1 MLKDTRT
8 IMDKNDSLL
17 LASID
22 TSGRSVWALGRLSGV
37 ALAAGLLFF
46 SGCSSKEASEEAP
59 TVTVQ
64 VGAAENQK
72 IERTVNADA
81 TLYPR
86 DQAAIVPKI
95 SAPVKKFY
103 VDKGS
108 PVKALQLLAEL
119 EDQDMVGANT
129 GSQGEYVQAKAN
141 YDSVVQKAD
150 QDLKLA
156 KQELDSQ
163 QKVFDGRQSLYAQGA
178 VSAKDVEDARTLLIQ
193 ARNQYDLAQ
202 KQFDLKVAEGQLTA
216 ARGKTA
222 SSEAQLS
229 YAKIVSPIDGV
240 VTDRSIYPGETAPAG
255 APILTVMDLSQV
267 IARAHISQQ
276 EAAQLRIG
284 NPATISV
291 PGQGGGD
298 IHGKVTL
305 VSPALDPS
313 STTIEVWVE
322 AANPGGRLK
331 AGTSVRVAIVAQ
343 TVAHAIVAP
352 AAALL
357 TDPDGVISVIAL
369 DTDNKPHKQHVKVGI
384 RNGDD
389 VQITDGLKGGE
400 RVVTVGAFELD
411 KEDPDVLAKTKIQVQ
426 APKMPE
432 EEEEQ

>member
-22 TSGRSVWALGRLSGV
+22 TSGRAVRALGRLSGV
-37 ALAAGLLFF
+37 TLAAGLLFF

-72 IERTVNADA
+72 IDRTVNADA

-119 EDQDMVGANT
+119 EDQDLVGANT

-291 PGQGGGD
+291 PGQGGD

-322 AANPGGRLK
+322 ATNPGGRLK

>member
-8 IMDKNDSLL
+8 IMDKNDTSL
-17 LASID
+17 LASVTD
-22 TSGRSVWALGRLSGV
+22 ASGHLVGALGRLSGV

-46 SGCSSKEASEEAP
+46 SGCSAKEANDEAP

-64 VGAAENQK
+64 VGAAENEK
-72 IERTVNADA
+72 IERTVTADA
-81 TLYPR
+81 VLYPR

-103 VDKGS
+103 VDRGS

-119 EDQDMVGANT
+119 EDQDLVGANT
-129 GSQGEYVQAKAN
+129 GSQGEYQQAQAN

-156 KQELDSQ
+156 KQEFDSQ
-163 QKVFDGRQSLYAQGA
+163 QKVFDGRQSLFAQGA
-178 VSAKDVEDARTLLIQ
+178 ASAKDVEDARTLLLQ

-202 KQFDLKVAEGQLTA
+202 KQFDLKVAQGQLTA
-216 ARGKTA
+216 AKGKTA

-240 VTDRSIYPGETAPAG
+240 VPDRPIYPGETASAG

-276 EAAQLRIG
+276 EAAQLKVG
-284 NPATISV
+284 NAATISV

-322 AANPGGRLK
+322 ATNPGGRLK
-331 AGTSVRVAIVAQ
+331 AGTSV
-343 TVAHAIVAP
+343 
-352 AAALL
+352 
-357 TDPDGVISVIAL
+357 
-369 DTDNKPHKQHVKVGI
+369 
-384 RNGDD
+384 
-389 VQITDGLKGGE
+389 
-400 RVVTVGAFELD
+400 
-411 KEDPDVLAKTKIQVQ
+411 
-426 APKMPE
+426 
-432 EEEEQ
+432 